1 MTANTIVITGASSG
15 IGRTTAITF
24 SKAGWNVVL
33 TARRIDALQE
43 TLASCANSDAACL
56 LVPGDVTNE
65 EFVSS
70 LFAQA
75 VVKFGRVDVLFNNAG
90 ASAPATPWEEL
101 SLESFQFI
109 MNVNVVGPFLCTRE
123 AVKLFKKQEPQGGR
137 IINNGSISAHVPR
150 PLSAPYTTS
159 KHAIAG
165 LTKSTALD
173 GRAFGITCTQLD
185 IGNAV
190 TPLLQDKM
198 GEGALQPNG
207 SRMVEATFDPQYVA
221 DTVLYIASLPGN
233 VAVLEMNI
241 MAAEAPLVGRG

>member
-1 MTANTIVITGASSG
+1 M
-15 IGRTTAITF
+15 
-24 SKAGWNVVL
+24 

-241 MAAEAPLVGRG
+241 MCVVHFCRSFPRNLHVSQLGRQRPL